1 MLLREQSKFQGSIY
15 RVSSE
20 RERESERA
28 PALDHRRRQ
37 KRSGREEDGGGRRPG
52 EDAGR
57 SVACALS
64 TWEGRGRDG
73 APAPPDKGG
82 CCFGAMG
89 AGVPVHSS

>member
-37 KRSGREEDGGGRRPG
+37 KRSGREED
-52 EDAGR
+52 AGR
-57 SVACALS
+57 SVACAHS
-64 TWEGRGRDG
+64 AREGRGRDG
-73 APAPPDKGG
+73 ALAPPDKGG

>member
-37 KRSGREEDGGGRRPG
+37 KRSGREEDGGGRRPERRLCPQRPG
-52 EDAGR
+52 
-57 SVACALS
+57 
-64 TWEGRGRDG
+64 
-73 APAPPDKGG
+73 
-82 CCFGAMG
+82 G
-89 AGVPVHSS
+89 AGPRRSSGPT